1 MYWAIDNYQVKPIKR
16 VFLEKDLFPLTELEF
31 EGELYNVPNNYIKFL
46 TMRYEDFYTIPSDI
60 GVQKHIKK
68 MAPFMDDIK
77 KFVENND

>member
-1 MYWAIDNYQVKPIKR
+1 
-16 VFLEKDLFPLTELEF
+16 
-31 EGELYNVPNNYIKFL
+31 
-46 TMRYEDFYTIPSDI
+46 MRYEDFYTIPSDI